1 MRINLGKWGVGFL
14 TCAFVLG
21 SQGAYAAHGIAL
33 GATLKYP
40 ANFTHFDYVNPTAP
54 KGGTLRLSAL
64 GTFDSFNPFVVKG
77 TPAAGVT
84 PLYASYLHATLLMP
98 SHDEPFARYGYVA
111 EDIEL
116 DPENRYV
123 IYRLRPKACFHD
135 GSPITARDVAWT
147 FETLLAKG
155 QPLFKAYYKD
165 VSRVVVVDTHT
176 IRFEFG
182 VTTNRELPLILGEMP
197 ILSEAYFKKNPFEAA
212 TVTPPLGSGPYRVVE
227 ASPGH
232 RVTYE
237 RVKNWW
243 AQDLPINKGQN
254 NFDRVVYE
262 YYRDQTVLFEAFKS
276 GSYDFRLE
284 SVASNWAKGYDIE
297 PVKEGKIKRIE
308 VEIETP
314 RMMQALMYNTR
325 RPLFADPRVRE
336 ALGYAYNF
344 EWVNKTLYYGLYERL
359 HSYFDGSSLAA
370 KNLPEGE
377 ELACLEPFKNQL
389 PARVF
394 TTPFTLPLD
403 KTSRDER
410 VSLERA
416 SLLLKEAG
424 YHIVDGKLIDPR
436 TKEPVV
442 FEILLS
448 QEPVVKS
455 LQNFLHNLK
464 KLGVQANI
472 RLVDSAQ
479 YEARVNRFDYDM
491 IFAMLPQ
498 SLSPGNEQREFW
510 QSNRADMIGSRNY
523 AGIRHPV
530 VDALVEKIQKAETR
544 QQLEARVRAL
554 DRVLLWNFYSIPL
567 YASPKMRIAYW
578 HHIMHPASFPRY
590 SLGLE
595 SWWYN
600 ASLGDKP

>member
-1 MRINLGKWGVGFL
+1 MKLGKIGVGIL
-14 TCAFVLG
+14 VCGLVLG
-21 SQGAYAAHGIAL
+21 GQAARAAHGIAL
-33 GATLKYP
+33 GAALKYP
-40 ANFTHFDYVNPTAP
+40 ANFTHFNYVNPAAP

-84 PLYASYLHATLLMP
+84 PLYPSYLHATLLFP
-98 SHDEPFARYGYVA
+98 SHDEAFARYGYVA
-111 EDIEL
+111 QDIEL

-123 IYRLRPKACFHD
+123 TYRLRPQARFHD
-135 GSPITARDVAWT
+135 GTPMTASDVAWT
-147 FETLLAKG
+147 FKTLLAKG

-165 VSRVVVVDTHT
+165 VSRVVVVDPHT
-176 IRFEFG
+176 VRFEFG

-197 ILSEAYFKKNPFEAA
+197 ILSEVYFKKNPFEAA
-212 TVTPPLGSGPYRVVE
+212 TVTPPVGSGPYKVVE

-243 AQDLPINKGQN
+243 GEELPVHKGQN
-254 NFDRVVYE
+254 NFERIVYE

-284 SVASNWAKGYDIE
+284 SVASNWAKGYDIA

-314 RMMQALMYNTR
+314 RMMQALIYNTR
-325 RPLFADPRVRE
+325 RPLFLDVRVRE
-336 ALGYAYNF
+336 AFGYAYNF
-344 EWVNKTLYYGLYERL
+344 QWVNKTLYYGLYERL

-370 KNLPEGE
+370 KGLPEGE
-377 ELACLEPFKNQL
+377 ELACLEPFKAAL
-389 PARVF
+389 PARVL
-394 TTPFTLPLD
+394 TIPFTLPL
-403 KTSRDER
+403 ER
-410 VSLERA
+410 NRREERASLERA

-424 YHIVDGKLIDPR
+424 YHVVDGKLIDPH
-436 TKEPVV
+436 TKAPVI

-464 KLGVQANI
+464 KLGVEANI

-491 IFAMLPQ
+491 IFAILPQ

-510 QSNRADMIGSRNY
+510 QSDRADLVGSRNY
-523 AGIRHPV
+523 AGIKNPV
-530 VDALVEKIQKAETR
+530 VDALVEKIQQADTR
-544 QQLEARVRAL
+544 AQLEARVRAL

-567 YASPKMRIAYW
+567 YASAKMRIAYW
-578 HHIMHPASFPRY
+578 THIAHPASFPRY